1 MASDSVPHQATTELQ
16 VLESLQ
22 RRGADVNRLRAMARE
37 EATSLE
43 LKEELRRL
51 GLLKLS
57 ERAAALKA
65 LRAAA
70 QSKSI
75 VGGDRGSGGAH
86 HGAHRQ
92 RASAGVGRRGG
103 QAADADDLMSEFIRD
118 GGGASGPSG
127 ASGTSGASTSGG
139 GASGGGGGASTSST
153 SPVTALAQHGA
164 STSSTSPVTA
174 LAQHGASTSSTSPVT
189 ALAQHGDCRHPT
201 ASELA
206 VVDAPRV
213 RAMGLFEGHNE
224 RYLERF
230 GARAALGANDD
241 ERPWEAIALGREV
254 QEQCKTPY
262 VRPRLYRHLSAGEP
276 GADEAAE
283 KANEQALE
291 RYKAK
296 DWGSCY
302 EAAGEA
308 IRLNPRRVA
317 YYGNRAAAALK
328 LRGLEHLRQAARDCV
343 EACALEPSYVKGYVR
358 SAEAHF
364 LMGEPHTVRIAIEMY
379 EAAFRLEPQNAS
391 IEAALERIKMI
402 FASDYA

>member
-22 RRGADVNRLRAMARE
+22 RRGADVNRLRAMVRE

-75 VGGDRGSGGAH
+75 VGGDKGSGGAH

-127 ASGTSGASTSGG
+127 TSGTSGAS
-139 GASGGGGGASTSST
+139 GGGG
-153 SPVTALAQHGA
+153 GA

-213 RAMGLFEGHNE
+213 RAMGLFVEHNE

>member
-153 SPVTALAQHGA
+153 SPVTALAQHG
-164 STSSTSPVTA
+164 
-174 LAQHGASTSSTSPVT
+174 
-189 ALAQHGDCRHPT
+189 DCRHPT

-213 RAMGLFEGHNE
+213 RAMGLFVEHNE

>member
-22 RRGADVNRLRAMARE
+22 RRGADVNRLRAMVRE

-75 VGGDRGSGGAH
+75 VGGDKGSGGAH

-127 ASGTSGASTSGG
+127 PSGTSGASTSGG
-139 GASGGGGGASTSST
+139 GASGGGG
-153 SPVTALAQHGA
+153 
-164 STSSTSPVTA
+164 
-174 LAQHGASTSSTSPVT
+174 GASTSSTSPVT

-213 RAMGLFEGHNE
+213 RAMGLFVEHNE

>member
-22 RRGADVNRLRAMARE
+22 RRGADVNRLRAMARV

-139 GASGGGGGASTSST
+139 GASGGGGGD
-153 SPVTALAQHGA
+153 
-164 STSSTSPVTA
+164 
-174 LAQHGASTSSTSPVT
+174 STSSTSPVT

>member
-1 MASDSVPHQATTELQ
+1 MASDWVPHQATAELQ

-51 GLLKLS
+51 GLSKLS

-75 VGGDRGSGGAH
+75 VGGDKGCVGAH
-86 HGAHRQ
+86 HGAQRQ
-92 RASAGVGRRGG
+92 RASAGVRLG
-103 QAADADDLMSEFIRD
+103 ADADDLMSEFIRD
-118 GGGASGPSG
+118 GGGASG
-127 ASGTSGASTSGG
+127 ASS
-139 GASGGGGGASTSST
+139 GGGGASSSSNSPITALAQHGASSSST
-153 SPVTALAQHGA
+153 SPVTALAQR
-164 STSSTSPVTA
+164 
-174 LAQHGASTSSTSPVT
+174 
-189 ALAQHGDCRHPT
+189 GDYRHPT
-201 ASELA
+201 TSELA

-213 RAMGLFEGHNE
+213 RAMGLFKEHNE
-224 RYLERF
+224 RFLERF

-254 QEQCKTPY
+254 QEQCKAPY

-296 DWGSCY
+296 DWESCY

-328 LRGLEHLRQAARDCV
+328 LRGLEHLRQAARDCK

-402 FASDYA
+402 FESDYA

>member
-22 RRGADVNRLRAMARE
+22 RRGADVNRLRAMVRE

-75 VGGDRGSGGAH
+75 VGGDKGSGGAH

-139 GASGGGGGASTSST
+139 GASGGGGGD
-153 SPVTALAQHGA
+153 

-213 RAMGLFEGHNE
+213 RAMGLFVEHNE

>member
-22 RRGADVNRLRAMARE
+22 RRGADVNRLRAMARV

-75 VGGDRGSGGAH
+75 VGGDKGSGGAH

-127 ASGTSGASTSGG
+127 TSGTSGAS
-139 GASGGGGGASTSST
+139 GGGG
-153 SPVTALAQHGA
+153 GA

-213 RAMGLFEGHNE
+213 RAMGLFVEHNE

>member
-139 GASGGGGGASTSST
+139 GASGGGG
-153 SPVTALAQHGA
+153 
-164 STSSTSPVTA
+164 
-174 LAQHGASTSSTSPVT
+174 GASTSSTSPVT

>member
-1 MASDSVPHQATTELQ
+1 VRGALIARRSDCALMASNWVPHQSDCALMASDWVPHQATAELQ

-51 GLLKLS
+51 GLSKLS

-75 VGGDRGSGGAH
+75 VGGDKGCVGAH

-92 RASAGVGRRGG
+92 RVSAGIRLG
-103 QAADADDLMSEFIRD
+103 ADADDLMSEFIRD
-118 GGGASGPSG
+118 GGGASG
-127 ASGTSGASTSGG
+127 ASS
-139 GASGGGGGASTSST
+139 GGGGASSSSTSPITALAQHGASSSST
-153 SPVTALAQHGA
+153 SPVTALAQR
-164 STSSTSPVTA
+164 
-174 LAQHGASTSSTSPVT
+174 
-189 ALAQHGDCRHPT
+189 GDYRHPT
-201 ASELA
+201 TSELA

-213 RAMGLFEGHNE
+213 RAMGLFKEHNE
-224 RYLERF
+224 RFLERF

-254 QEQCKTPY
+254 QEQCKAPY

-296 DWGSCY
+296 DWESCY

-328 LRGLEHLRQAARDCV
+328 LRGLEHLRQAARDCK
-343 EACALEPSYVKGYVR
+343 EACALDPSYVKGYVR

>member
-1 MASDSVPHQATTELQ
+1 MASDSVSHQATTELQ

-22 RRGADVNRLRAMARE
+22 RRGADVNRLRAMARV

-139 GASGGGGGASTSST
+139 GASGGGG
-153 SPVTALAQHGA
+153 
-164 STSSTSPVTA
+164 
-174 LAQHGASTSSTSPVT
+174 GASTSSTSPVT

>member
-22 RRGADVNRLRAMARE
+22 RRGADVNRLRAMARV

-174 LAQHGASTSSTSPVT
+174 LAQHG
-189 ALAQHGDCRHPT
+189 DCRHPT

-213 RAMGLFEGHNE
+213 RAMGLFSEHNE

-254 QEQCKTPY
+254 QEQCKAPY